1 MMGMIIITSDPT
13 VTTEV
18 TWVRGHRR
26 GRGRGH
32 CQLSLSLLGG
42 SVVFGTLAELHLSQT
57 TKMKLIDFLVRLV
70 EKRSKKMHKKRTVLT
85 KKHPNSFRD
94 PVPVFTS
101 TPPSFKIHPLN
112 QCENKC
118 SEFQEEDF
126 KIYDNIEPL
135 SVFYN
140 DTPPCSSTWAGEA
153 IYENLSDLIEGS
165 NEKVFENVCFLNSL
179 EFPSIP
185 SEDVYEIIHC
195 KNQNEYHYN
204 QEMKFRP
211 RTLKNRRFEAYC

>member
-1 MMGMIIITSDPT
+1 
-13 VTTEV
+13 
-18 TWVRGHRR
+18 
-26 GRGRGH
+26 
-32 CQLSLSLLGG
+32 
-42 SVVFGTLAELHLSQT
+42 
-57 TKMKLIDFLVRLV
+57 MKLMDFLVRLV
-70 EKRSKKMHKKRTVLT
+70 ERRSKKMHKKRTVLT

-135 SVFYN
+135 SVFYS
-140 DTPPCSSTWAGEA
+140 DTPPCSSTWAGDA
-153 IYENLSDLIEGS
+153 IYENLSDLMEGS

-204 QEMKFRP
+204 HQEMKFRP

>member
-1 MMGMIIITSDPT
+1 
-13 VTTEV
+13 
-18 TWVRGHRR
+18 
-26 GRGRGH
+26 
-32 CQLSLSLLGG
+32 
-42 SVVFGTLAELHLSQT
+42 
-57 TKMKLIDFLVRLV
+57 MKLIDFLVRLV